1 MTTVFHDLERDGVA
15 VLRDALD
22 LETVTAA
29 RVQLDD
35 VARAERDAGT
45 AMLEDGRYRSGVN
58 QRVFS
63 LLGKGNVF
71 WRFAT
76 APKVLAIAREIL
88 GDQVILLSAISANIA
103 NLGGLAMELHADQHY
118 VPRGTGYPILINA
131 IWPLVE
137 FTAENG
143 ATLFVAGSHRDGRTS
158 DAAAMTASPGS
169 AILFDGRTVHGT
181 GMNTTTAGRPAILVT
196 YCRAWVRPLVN
207 HLLELPPGLVA
218 TMDPE
223 LRELLGCR
231 PWHAHGLTE
240 TTYAL
245 RLEK

>member
-22 LETVTAA
+22 LETVSAA

-88 GDQVILLSAISANIA
+88 GDQVILPS
-103 NLGGLAMELHADQHY
+103 G
-118 VPRGTGYPILINA
+118 V
-131 IWPLVE
+131 
-137 FTAENG
+137 
-143 ATLFVAGSHRDGRTS
+143 
-158 DAAAMTASPGS
+158 
-169 AILFDGRTVHGT
+169 
-181 GMNTTTAGRPAILVT
+181 
-196 YCRAWVRPLVN
+196 
-207 HLLELPPGLVA
+207 VA